1 MQNENNPPRGGPRL
15 GASVVALVVA
25 IGALIVLALATSSD
39 APVVREPQDATS
51 ATGPAAAPGK
61 TPAQIDAN
69 LREGNAL
76 IDTPVDAKLAALR
89 GVPVVVNQWA
99 SWCPPCRAE
108 FPFFE
113 QLAEQ
118 YKDRVA
124 FLGLNS
130 RDERG
135 PAEAFLAEHAV
146 NYPSVYDESGDQ
158 ARSIGAGASWP
169 TTVFFDAS
177 GTAVFIRQGGY
188 VDAAALE
195 ADIRQHAL
203 GTQ

>member
-1 MQNENNPPRGGPRL
+1 MSEQNDGGRRL
-15 GASVVALVVA
+15 RLSVLALVVA
-25 IGALIVLALATSSD
+25 IGALIVLAVATSSD
-39 APVVREPQDATS
+39 APVLEEPRDATS
-51 ATGPAAAPGK
+51 AAGPAAAPGE
-61 TPAQIDAN
+61 TPAQIEAN

-76 IDTPVDAKLAALR
+76 IDTPLDAKLTELR

-113 QLAEQ
+113 ELAEK
-118 YKDRVA
+118 YEDRVA

-130 RDERG
+130 RDGRAA
-135 PAEAFLAEHAV
+135 AEDFLDEHAV
-146 NYPSVYDESGDQ
+146 NYPSVYDERGDQ

-169 TTVFFDAS
+169 TTVFFDAGGS
-177 GTAVFIRQGGY
+177 AVFIRQGGY

-203 GTQ
+203 GNQ

>member
-1 MQNENNPPRGGPRL
+1 MQNANDPPRGGRKI
-15 GASVVALVVA
+15 GASVA
-25 IGALIVLALATSSD
+25 
-39 APVVREPQDATS
+39 
-51 ATGPAAAPGK
+51 
-61 TPAQIDAN
+61 
-69 LREGNAL
+69 
-76 IDTPVDAKLAALR
+76 AKLAALR

-113 QLAEQ
+113 ELVEK
-118 YKDRVA
+118 YEDRVA

-130 RDERG
+130 RDGRV
-135 PAEAFLAEHAV
+135 PAEDFLDEHAV

-169 TTVFFDAS
+169 TTVFLDAGGS
-177 GTAVFIRQGGY
+177 AVFIRQGGY

-195 ADIRQHAL
+195 ADIGQHAL
-203 GTQ
+203 GNR